1 MINGRNF
8 FDQSVKNHLRT
19 YDNIRTIAISQ
30 GNDYTTGCLLDYP
43 YLKEYCKLIA
53 IGLSKLRKSDAD
65 NNNNNN

>member
-19 YDNIRTIAISQ
+19 YGNIRTIAISQ

-53 IGLSKLRKSDAD
+53 IGLSKLRTSDAD

>member
-8 FDQSVKNHLRT
+8 FDQSGKNHLRT

-43 YLKEYCKLIA
+43 HLKEYCKLIA

-65 NNNNNN
+65 NNNSNN

>member
-43 YLKEYCKLIA
+43 CLKEHCNLIA

>member
-65 NNNNNN
+65 NNNSNN

>member
-8 FDQSVKNHLRT
+8 FDQSVKTHLRT
-19 YDNIRTIAISQ
+19 YGNIRTIAISQ

-43 YLKEYCKLIA
+43 YLKEYCELIA
-53 IGLSKLRKSDAD
+53 IGLSKLRTSDAD